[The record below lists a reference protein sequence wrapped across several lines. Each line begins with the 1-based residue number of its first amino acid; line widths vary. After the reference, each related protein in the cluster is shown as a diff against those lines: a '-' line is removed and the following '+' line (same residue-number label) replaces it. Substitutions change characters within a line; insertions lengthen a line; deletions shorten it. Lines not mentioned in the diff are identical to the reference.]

1 MKQDDTQLERNNHL
15 LIQIGRCAVVKKKAA
30 RAVSWLQTACIR
42 KDAHDKELHDK
53 EKSKLHLQA
62 ASHNCWED

>member
-1 MKQDDTQLERNNHL
+1 MIHNRKENNHL
-15 LIQIGRCAVVKKKAA
+15 LIQIGRYGVIKKESA

-62 ASHNCWED
+62 ASHIC